1 MSVSDRD
8 RRALMFLGIAFVLF
22 LLLQTDW
29 ILPAPDA
36 TASTSGSIEA
46 EQNKLLL
53 AQTQLRQ
60 EPLLSAEYRSLRSI
74 EESLE
79 ERLLESE
86 TAALAQAEMRERVG
100 ELLEGAGISM
110 RASRFTNVE
119 AEGEDF
125 AQVPLIVDFTCDITR
140 FVNLLADIANA
151 QDYCRRV
158 KSKCHRPIPR
168 PRPYG
173 WNSPSVDTCRLPA
186 RRNSSRNRGTG
197 VSRWSRTRSF
207 SR

>member
-1 MSVSDRD
+1 MPVSDRD

-29 ILPAPDA
+29 ILPAPNA
-36 TASTSGSIEA
+36 TASMPGSIEA

-53 AQTQLRQ
+53 AQTQVRQ
-60 EPLLSAEYRSLRSI
+60 EPLLSAEYRSLRSL

-79 ERLLESE
+79 DRLLESE

-100 ELLEGAGISM
+100 QLLEAAGISM
-110 RASRFTNVE
+110 RASRFTNVK

-151 QDYCRRV
+151 QELLSTREIKVSSANPKTKAVRV
-158 KSKCHRPIPR
+158 ELTVSGYLPI
-168 PRPYG
+168 
-173 WNSPSVDTCRLPA
+173 A
-186 RRNSSRNRGTG
+186 RTPELIEKSRNR
-197 VSRWSRTRSF
+197 S
-207 SR
+207 

>member
-1 MSVSDRD
+1 MPVSGRD
-8 RRALMFLGIAFVLF
+8 RRALLFLGIAFVLF

-29 ILPAPDA
+29 ILPPPGAA
-36 TASTSGSIEA
+36 ASALGSVEA

-53 AQTQLRQ
+53 AQTQVRQ
-60 EPLLSAEYRSLRSI
+60 EPLLSAEYRSLQSL

-151 QDYCRRV
+151 QELLSTREIKVSSANPKTKAVRV
-158 KSKCHRPIPR
+158 ELTVSGYLPITRTPELIKK
-168 PRPYG
+168 P
-173 WNSPSVDTCRLPA
+173 
-186 RRNSSRNRGTG
+186 RNR
-197 VSRWSRTRSF
+197 S
-207 SR
+207 

>member
-1 MSVSDRD
+1 MPVSDRD
-8 RRALMFLGIAFVLF
+8 RRALLFLGIGFVLF

-29 ILPAPDA
+29 ILPSPDTTA
-36 TASTSGSIEA
+36 TMPGSVEA

-53 AQTQLRQ
+53 AQTQVRQ
-60 EPLLSAEYRSLRSI
+60 EPLLSAEYRSLKSL

-79 ERLLESE
+79 DRLLESE

-110 RASRFTNVE
+110 RASRFANVE

-125 AQVPLIVDFTCDITR
+125 AQVPLIVDFTCDVTR

-151 QDYCRRV
+151 RKLLSTREV
-158 KSKCHRPIPR
+158 KVSSASPKTKAVRMQLTVSGYLPIGRTPE
-168 PRPYG
+168 
-173 WNSPSVDTCRLPA
+173 LIKK
-186 RRNSSRNRGTG
+186 SRD
-197 VSRWSRTRSF
+197 RS
-207 SR
+207 

>member
-1 MSVSDRD
+1 MPVSDRD
-8 RRALMFLGIAFVLF
+8 RRALLFLGIAFVLF

-29 ILPAPDA
+29 ILPPPGAA
-36 TASTSGSIEA
+36 VSSLGSVEA

-53 AQTQLRQ
+53 AQTQVRQ
-60 EPLLSAEYRSLRSI
+60 EPLLSAEYRSLKSL

-79 ERLLESE
+79 DRLLESE

-100 ELLEGAGISM
+100 ELLEDAGISM

-125 AQVPLIVDFTCDITR
+125 AQVPLIVDFTCDVTR

-151 QDYCRRV
+151 QEILSTREIKVSLANPKTKAVRV
-158 KSKCHRPIPR
+158 ELTISGYLLITSTPELIKKSR
-168 PRPYG
+168 
-173 WNSPSVDTCRLPA
+173 D
-186 RRNSSRNRGTG
+186 
-197 VSRWSRTRSF
+197 RS
-207 SR
+207 

>member
-1 MSVSDRD
+1 MPVTDRD
-8 RRALMFLGIAFVLF
+8 RRALMFLGITFVLF

-29 ILPAPDA
+29 ILPPQGA

-53 AQTQLRQ
+53 AQAQVRQ
-60 EPLLSAEYRSLRSI
+60 EPLLSAEYQSLSSL

-79 ERLLESE
+79 DRLLESE

-110 RASRFTNVE
+110 RASRFKTVE

-125 AQVPLIVDFTCDITR
+125 AQVPLIVDFSCDITR

-151 QDYCRRV
+151 RELLSTREIKVSSANPKTKTVRV
-158 KSKCHRPIPR
+158 ELTVSGYMPIDRAPEL
-168 PRPYG
+168 
-173 WNSPSVDTCRLPA
+173 TKKT
-186 RRNSSRNRGTG
+186 RNR
-197 VSRWSRTRSF
+197 S
-207 SR
+207 

>member
-1 MSVSDRD
+1 MPVSDRD
-8 RRALMFLGIAFVLF
+8 RRALLFLGIAFVLF

-29 ILPAPDA
+29 ILPPPGAA
-36 TASTSGSIEA
+36 VSSLGSVEA

-53 AQTQLRQ
+53 AQTQVRQ
-60 EPLLSAEYRSLRSI
+60 EPLLSAEYRSLKSL

-79 ERLLESE
+79 DRLLESE

-100 ELLEGAGISM
+100 ELLEDAGISM

-125 AQVPLIVDFTCDITR
+125 AQVPLIVDFTCDVTR

-151 QDYCRRV
+151 QEILSTREIKVSLANRKTKAVRV
-158 KSKCHRPIPR
+158 ELTISGYLPITSTPELIKKSR
-168 PRPYG
+168 
-173 WNSPSVDTCRLPA
+173 D
-186 RRNSSRNRGTG
+186 
-197 VSRWSRTRSF
+197 RS
-207 SR
+207 

>member
-1 MSVSDRD
+1 MPVSARD
-8 RRALMFLGIAFVLF
+8 RRALLFLGIAFVLF

-29 ILPAPDA
+29 ILPPPGAA
-36 TASTSGSIEA
+36 ASALGSVEA

-53 AQTQLRQ
+53 AQTQVRQ
-60 EPLLSAEYRSLRSI
+60 EPLLSAEYRSLKSL

-79 ERLLESE
+79 DRLLESE

-100 ELLEGAGISM
+100 ELLEDAGISM

-125 AQVPLIVDFTCDITR
+125 AQVPLIVDFTCDVTR

-151 QDYCRRV
+151 EEILSTREIKVSSANPKTKAVRV
-158 KSKCHRPIPR
+158 ELTISGYLPITSTPELIKKSR
-168 PRPYG
+168 
-173 WNSPSVDTCRLPA
+173 D
-186 RRNSSRNRGTG
+186 
-197 VSRWSRTRSF
+197 RS
-207 SR
+207 

>member
-1 MSVSDRD
+1 MPVSGRD
-8 RRALMFLGIAFVLF
+8 RRALLFLGIAFVLF

-46 EQNKLLL
+46 ERNKLLL

-60 EPLLSAEYRSLRSI
+60 EPLLSAEYRSLQSI

-151 QDYCRRV
+151 QELLSTREIKVSSANPKTKAVRV
-158 KSKCHRPIPR
+158 ELTVSGYLPITRTPELIKK
-168 PRPYG
+168 P
-173 WNSPSVDTCRLPA
+173 
-186 RRNSSRNRGTG
+186 RNR
-197 VSRWSRTRSF
+197 S
-207 SR
+207 

>member
-1 MSVSDRD
+1 MPVSDRD
-8 RRALMFLGIAFVLF
+8 RRALLFFGIAFVLF

-29 ILPAPDA
+29 ILPAPG
-36 TASTSGSIEA
+36 ASASDLGSVEA

-53 AQTQLRQ
+53 AQTQVRQ
-60 EPLLSAEYRSLRSI
+60 EPLLSAEYRSLKSL

-79 ERLLESE
+79 DRLLESE

-125 AQVPLIVDFTCDITR
+125 AQVPLIVDFTCDVTR

-151 QDYCRRV
+151 QKILSTREIKVSSANPKTKAVRV
-158 KSKCHRPIPR
+158 ELTISGYLPITSTPELIKKSR
-168 PRPYG
+168 
-173 WNSPSVDTCRLPA
+173 D
-186 RRNSSRNRGTG
+186 
-197 VSRWSRTRSF
+197 RS
-207 SR
+207 

>member
-1 MSVSDRD
+1 MPVSARD
-8 RRALMFLGIAFVLF
+8 RRALLFLGIAFVLF

-29 ILPAPDA
+29 ILPPPGAA
-36 TASTSGSIEA
+36 ASALGSVEA

-53 AQTQLRQ
+53 AQTQVRQ
-60 EPLLSAEYRSLRSI
+60 EPLLSAEYRSLKSL

-79 ERLLESE
+79 DRLLESE

-100 ELLEGAGISM
+100 ELLENAGISM

-125 AQVPLIVDFTCDITR
+125 AQVPLIVDFTCDVTR

-151 QDYCRRV
+151 QEILSTREIKVSLANPKTKAVRV
-158 KSKCHRPIPR
+158 ELTISGYLPITSTPELIKKSR
-168 PRPYG
+168 
-173 WNSPSVDTCRLPA
+173 D
-186 RRNSSRNRGTG
+186 
-197 VSRWSRTRSF
+197 RS
-207 SR
+207 

>member
-1 MSVSDRD
+1 MPVSDRD
-8 RRALMFLGIAFVLF
+8 RRALLFFGIAFVLF

-29 ILPAPDA
+29 ILPPPGAA
-36 TASTSGSIEA
+36 VSSLGSVEA

-53 AQTQLRQ
+53 AQTQVRQ
-60 EPLLSAEYRSLRSI
+60 EPLLSAEYRSLKSL

-79 ERLLESE
+79 DRLLESE

-100 ELLEGAGISM
+100 ELLEDAGISM

-125 AQVPLIVDFTCDITR
+125 AQVPLIVDFTCDVTR

-151 QDYCRRV
+151 QEILSTREIKVSLANPKTKAVRV
-158 KSKCHRPIPR
+158 ELTISGYLPITSTPELIKKSR
-168 PRPYG
+168 
-173 WNSPSVDTCRLPA
+173 D
-186 RRNSSRNRGTG
+186 
-197 VSRWSRTRSF
+197 RS
-207 SR
+207 

>member
-1 MSVSDRD
+1 MPVSDRD
-8 RRALMFLGIAFVLF
+8 RRALLFLGIAFVLF

-29 ILPAPDA
+29 ILPPPGAA
-36 TASTSGSIEA
+36 VSSLGSVEA

-53 AQTQLRQ
+53 AQTQVRQ
-60 EPLLSAEYRSLRSI
+60 EPLLSAEYRSLKSL

-79 ERLLESE
+79 DRLLESE

-100 ELLEGAGISM
+100 ELLEDAGISM

-125 AQVPLIVDFTCDITR
+125 AQVPLIVDFTCDVTR

-151 QDYCRRV
+151 QEILSPREIKVSLANPKTKAVRV
-158 KSKCHRPIPR
+158 ELTISGYLPITSTPELIKKSR
-168 PRPYG
+168 
-173 WNSPSVDTCRLPA
+173 D
-186 RRNSSRNRGTG
+186 
-197 VSRWSRTRSF
+197 RS
-207 SR
+207 

>member
-1 MSVSDRD
+1 MPVSDRD
-8 RRALMFLGIAFVLF
+8 RRALLFLGIAFVLF

-29 ILPAPDA
+29 ILPAPG
-36 TASTSGSIEA
+36 ASASDLGSVEA

-53 AQTQLRQ
+53 AQTQVRQ
-60 EPLLSAEYRSLRSI
+60 EPLLSAEYRSLKSL

-79 ERLLESE
+79 DRLLESE

-110 RASRFTNVE
+110 RASRFANVE

-125 AQVPLIVDFTCDITR
+125 AQVPLIVDFTCDVTR

-151 QDYCRRV
+151 EEILSTREIKVSSANPKTKAVRV
-158 KSKCHRPIPR
+158 ELTISGYLPITSTPELIKKSR
-168 PRPYG
+168 
-173 WNSPSVDTCRLPA
+173 D
-186 RRNSSRNRGTG
+186 
-197 VSRWSRTRSF
+197 RS
-207 SR
+207 

>member
-1 MSVSDRD
+1 MPVADRD

-29 ILPAPDA
+29 ILPPQGA
-36 TASTSGSIEA
+36 TASTPGSIEA

-53 AQTQLRQ
+53 AQAQVRQ

-79 ERLLESE
+79 DRLLESE

-110 RASRFTNVE
+110 LASRFTTVK

-125 AQVPLIVDFTCDITR
+125 AQVPLIVDFTCDVTR

-151 QDYCRRV
+151 QELLSTREIKVLSANPKTKAVRV
-158 KSKCHRPIPR
+158 QLTVSGYLPI
-168 PRPYG
+168 
-173 WNSPSVDTCRLPA
+173 A
-186 RRNSSRNRGTG
+186 RTPELIKKPRNR
-197 VSRWSRTRSF
+197 S
-207 SR
+207 

>member
-151 QDYCRRV
+151 QELLSTREIKVSSANPKTKAVRV
-158 KSKCHRPIPR
+158 ELTVSGYLPITRTPELIKK
-168 PRPYG
+168 P
-173 WNSPSVDTCRLPA
+173 
-186 RRNSSRNRGTG
+186 RNR
-197 VSRWSRTRSF
+197 S
-207 SR
+207 

>member
-1 MSVSDRD
+1 MPVSDRD

-29 ILPAPDA
+29 ILPAPNA
-36 TASTSGSIEA
+36 TASMPGSIEA

-53 AQTQLRQ
+53 AQTQVRQ
-60 EPLLSAEYRSLRSI
+60 EPLLSAEYRSLRSL

-79 ERLLESE
+79 DRLLESE

-110 RASRFTNVE
+110 RASRFTSVK

-125 AQVPLIVDFTCDITR
+125 AQVPLIVDFTCDVTR

-151 QDYCRRV
+151 QELLSTREIKVSSVNPKTKAVRV
-158 KSKCHRPIPR
+158 ELTVSGYLPI
-168 PRPYG
+168 
-173 WNSPSVDTCRLPA
+173 A
-186 RRNSSRNRGTG
+186 RTPELIEKSRNR
-197 VSRWSRTRSF
+197 S
-207 SR
+207 

>member
-1 MSVSDRD
+1 MPVADRD

-29 ILPAPDA
+29 ILPPQGA
-36 TASTSGSIEA
+36 TAPTTGSIEA

-53 AQTQLRQ
+53 AQAQVRQ
-60 EPLLSAEYRSLRSI
+60 EPLLSAGYRSLSSL

-79 ERLLESE
+79 DRLLESE

-110 RASRFTNVE
+110 RASRFTAVK

-125 AQVPLIVDFTCDITR
+125 AQVPLIVDFTCDVTR

-151 QDYCRRV
+151 RELLSTREIKVLSANPKTKAVRV
-158 KSKCHRPIPR
+158 QLTVSGYLPI
-168 PRPYG
+168 
-173 WNSPSVDTCRLPA
+173 A
-186 RRNSSRNRGTG
+186 RTPELIKKPRNR
-197 VSRWSRTRSF
+197 S
-207 SR
+207 

>member
-1 MSVSDRD
+1 MPVSDRD
-8 RRALMFLGIAFVLF
+8 RRALLFLGIGFVLF

-29 ILPAPDA
+29 ILPAPG
-36 TASTSGSIEA
+36 ASASGLGSVEA

-53 AQTQLRQ
+53 AQTQVRQ
-60 EPLLSAEYRSLRSI
+60 EPLLSAEYRSLKSL

-79 ERLLESE
+79 DRLLESE

-110 RASRFTNVE
+110 RASRFANVE

-125 AQVPLIVDFTCDITR
+125 AQVPLIVDFTCDVTR

-151 QDYCRRV
+151 QEILSTREIKVSSANPKTKAVRV
-158 KSKCHRPIPR
+158 ELTISGYLPITSTPELIKKSR
-168 PRPYG
+168 
-173 WNSPSVDTCRLPA
+173 D
-186 RRNSSRNRGTG
+186 
-197 VSRWSRTRSF
+197 RS
-207 SR
+207 

>member
-1 MSVSDRD
+1 MPVSGRD
-8 RRALMFLGIAFVLF
+8 RRALLFLGIAFVLF

-29 ILPAPDA
+29 ILPPPGAA
-36 TASTSGSIEA
+36 ASALGSVEA

-53 AQTQLRQ
+53 AQTQVRQ
-60 EPLLSAEYRSLRSI
+60 EPLLSAEYRSLKSL

-79 ERLLESE
+79 DRLLESE

-100 ELLEGAGISM
+100 ELLEDAGISM

-125 AQVPLIVDFTCDITR
+125 AQVPLIVDFTCDVTR

-151 QDYCRRV
+151 QEILSTREIKVSLANPKTKAVRV
-158 KSKCHRPIPR
+158 ELTISGYLPIASTPELIKKSR
-168 PRPYG
+168 
-173 WNSPSVDTCRLPA
+173 D
-186 RRNSSRNRGTG
+186 
-197 VSRWSRTRSF
+197 RS
-207 SR
+207 

>member
-1 MSVSDRD
+1 MPVSDRD
-8 RRALMFLGIAFVLF
+8 RRALLFLGIAFALF

-29 ILPAPDA
+29 ILPPPGAA
-36 TASTSGSIEA
+36 ASALGSVEA

-53 AQTQLRQ
+53 AQTQVRQ
-60 EPLLSAEYRSLRSI
+60 EPLLSAEYRSLKSL

-79 ERLLESE
+79 DRLLESE

-100 ELLEGAGISM
+100 ELLEDAGISM

-125 AQVPLIVDFTCDITR
+125 AQVPLIVDFTCDVTR

-151 QDYCRRV
+151 QEILSTREIKVSLANPKTKAVRV
-158 KSKCHRPIPR
+158 ELTISGYLPITSTPELIKKSR
-168 PRPYG
+168 
-173 WNSPSVDTCRLPA
+173 D
-186 RRNSSRNRGTG
+186 
-197 VSRWSRTRSF
+197 RS
-207 SR
+207 

>member
-1 MSVSDRD
+1 MPVSDRD
-8 RRALMFLGIAFVLF
+8 RRALLFLGIAFVLF

-29 ILPAPDA
+29 ILPPPGAA
-36 TASTSGSIEA
+36 ASALGSVEA

-53 AQTQLRQ
+53 SQTQVRQ
-60 EPLLSAEYRSLRSI
+60 EPLLSAEYRSLKSL

-79 ERLLESE
+79 DRLLESE

-100 ELLEGAGISM
+100 ELLEDAGISM

-125 AQVPLIVDFTCDITR
+125 AQVPLIVDFTCDVTR

-151 QDYCRRV
+151 EEILSTREIKVSSANPKTKAVRV
-158 KSKCHRPIPR
+158 ELTISGYLPITSTPELIKKSR
-168 PRPYG
+168 
-173 WNSPSVDTCRLPA
+173 D
-186 RRNSSRNRGTG
+186 
-197 VSRWSRTRSF
+197 RS
-207 SR
+207 

>member
-1 MSVSDRD
+1 MPVSGRD
-8 RRALMFLGIAFVLF
+8 RRALLFLGIAFVLF

-46 EQNKLLL
+46 ERNKLLL
-53 AQTQLRQ
+53 AQTQVRQ
-60 EPLLSAEYRSLRSI
+60 EPLLSAEYRSLQSL

-151 QDYCRRV
+151 QELLSTREIKVSSANPKTKAVRV
-158 KSKCHRPIPR
+158 ELTVSGYLPITRTPELIKK
-168 PRPYG
+168 P
-173 WNSPSVDTCRLPA
+173 
-186 RRNSSRNRGTG
+186 RNR
-197 VSRWSRTRSF
+197 S
-207 SR
+207 